1 MTKSEE
7 DKHDLTGEVLEAVR
21 AAFEADA
28 VFQSDDVRLAVL
40 HADEP
45 PNGERMVY
53 AVSEEPRFGWL
64 TIVAKQYDKPAAKI
78 VVSGRSALLGVRDA
92 IDRVLASDFEI
103 KGADGKKQQKQRVG
117 E

>member
-1 MTKSEE
+1 MTNNKE
-7 DKHDLTGEVLEAVR
+7 DEYDLTGEVLEAVR
-21 AAFEADA
+21 AAFDADA
-28 VFQSDDVRLAVL
+28 VFQADDVRLVVL

-45 PNGERMVY
+45 PNGERVVY

-78 VVSGRSALLGVRDA
+78 VVSGRSALLGVREA